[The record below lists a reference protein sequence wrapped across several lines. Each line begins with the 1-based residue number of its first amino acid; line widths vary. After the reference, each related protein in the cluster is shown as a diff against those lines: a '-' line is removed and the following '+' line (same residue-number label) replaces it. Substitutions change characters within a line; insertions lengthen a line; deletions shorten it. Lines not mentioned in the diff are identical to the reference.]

1 MAVGKQQSEVQYQ
14 EVHAIREIWVAP
26 EIYVGTLLCIFKT
39 GTKTQVG

>member
-14 EVHAIREIWVAP
+14 EVHTMRKIWVAA
-26 EIYVGTLLCIFKT
+26 EINVGTLLYIFKT